1 MNETTGKQKQFLFA
15 SLVAIVL
22 LGGSLLAPTLSAY
35 ADEEHKKGQKSSEND
50 QGDNEGNCTSG
61 TNGKYEHD
69 CENNDQGDNE
79 GNCTSGTNGKY
90 EHDCE
95 NENNSVG
102 IENNSGGNGNHFGWI
117 NNHADWITGINTW
130 FNSFHLWHL
139 GKD

>member
-69 CENNDQGDNE
+69 CED
-79 GNCTSGTNGKY
+79 T
-90 EHDCE
+90 
-95 NENNSVG
+95 NNSGG
-102 IENNSGGNGNHFGWI
+102 IENNIGGNANNIGGNGNHFGWI

>member
-69 CENNDQGDNE
+69 CEN
-79 GNCTSGTNGKY
+79 
-90 EHDCE
+90 
-95 NENNSVG
+95 ENNSGGNANNSGG
-102 IENNSGGNGNHFGWI
+102 IENNSGEIENNSAGNANNIGGNGNHFGWI
-117 NNHADWITGINTW
+117 NNHADWITSINTW

>member
-35 ADEEHKKGQKSSEND
+35 ADEEHKKGQKSSKNN
-50 QGDNEGNCTSG
+50 QGENEGNCTSD
-61 TNGKYEHD
+61 TND
-69 CENNDQGDNE
+69 
-79 GNCTSGTNGKY
+79 KY

-95 NENNSVG
+95 NENNSGG
-102 IENNSGGNGNHFGWI
+102 IENNSGEIENNSAGNANNIGGNGNHFGWI
-117 NNHADWITGINTW
+117 NNHADWITSINTW